1 MAGGLTIGHVFQPK
15 LTNHQS
21 LFLANIFLYPEYVCL
36 GWAKVKVNYTI
47 IFLQYQSYG
56 KMHK

>member
-47 IFLQYQSYG
+47 IFL
-56 KMHK
+56 